1 MAHPLRRLRLAFR
14 ATRPGLAMSDAVVVI
29 VGIFFIFGI
38 TVGIITVV
46 ALAVLRPRQPDD
58 PDTRDELDGSGYG
71 PYETP
76 SDLDLDGSGPR
87 DRSRW
92 PGDTDN
98 DFSGR

>member
-1 MAHPLRRLRLAFR
+1 MAHSLRRFRLAFR

-29 VGIFFIFGI
+29 VSVFFIFGI

-58 PDTRDELDGSGYG
+58 PGARDELESSEYG
-71 PYETP
+71 RFESP
-76 SDLDLDGSGPR
+76 SDLDPD
-87 DRSRW
+87 DSRW
-92 PGDTDN
+92 PRDNDT